1 MKPTNRY
8 KPDGRESALLLLRLI
23 EEREQRRKEKMTR
36 VRLAELTLK
45 DLWNRQHL
53 PEQFLRDVQEWLLT
67 AGWALIAAGSTF
79 AAVRTSAVENWP
91 RVSSK
96 RLSSMLLE
104 MKAGKFN
111 FEDLAHL
118 IVIDERGSQPQ
129 PRDDTDE

>member
-1 MKPTNRY
+1 MKSTNRY
-8 KPDGRESALLLLRLI
+8 KPDGRESALLLLWLI

-36 VRLAELTLK
+36 VRLAEMTLK

-53 PEQFLRDVQEWLLT
+53 TEQFLRDVQEWLLT

-96 RLSSMLLE
+96 RLSPMLLE

-111 FEDLAHL
+111 FDNLEHL
-118 IVIDERGSQPQ
+118 IVIDERGSQP
-129 PRDDTDE
+129 RDDTND

>member
-1 MKPTNRY
+1 MEPTNRY

-36 VRLAELTLK
+36 VRLAEMTLK

-96 RLSSMLLE
+96 RLAPMLQK

-111 FEDLAHL
+111 FADLEHL
-118 IVIDERGSQPQ
+118 IVIDERGSQV
-129 PRDDTDE
+129 RDDTDE